1 MSRFLHVHLEG
12 QKGDGMGS
20 WVLRTILS
28 ATTVGLLHVHIQAHQ
43 QNTAAPKPK
52 LITVD
57 EVQHL
62 DQFDGQLIELTVTA
76 QHLGSQRVFTI
87 GEEKGQEVRV
97 LIPNPSIDT
106 SAAGNVVTIIGTVR
120 RFDGKAFAQ
129 QYQWFKETDYKSLT
143 PGSLVIVA
151 SSVRSPEGGELLP
164 GNPVTKK
171 ASPTQP

>member
-1 MSRFLHVHLEG
+1 M
-12 QKGDGMGS
+12 
-20 WVLRTILS
+20 
-28 ATTVGLLHVHIQAHQ
+28 
-43 QNTAAPKPK
+43 
-52 LITVD
+52 
-57 EVQHL
+57 QHL

-76 QHLGSQRVFTI
+76 QHLGSQRVFTV
-87 GEEKGQEVRV
+87 GKEKGQEVRV

-106 SAAGNVVTIIGTVR
+106 SAAGNIVTIIGTVR

-171 ASPTQP
+171 GVADTAMTLSGEIKSRSRPDDHLNGSSFTT